1 MSGMS
6 ERGEALENK
15 FFHDADL
22 RFKAEARRNRQLGLW
37 AAEKLGKAG
46 ADADAYA
53 KEVVISDLKE
63 PGDNDV
69 VEKVMADFK
78 AANVAVSEDELRE
91 KMFVLLE
98 EAVKSLT

>member
-1 MSGMS
+1 MNGMS

-37 AAEKLGKAG
+37 AAEKLGKSA

-53 KEVVISDLKE
+53 KEVVVADLKE

-69 VEKVMADFK
+69 VEKILSDFK
-78 AANVAVSEDELRE
+78 AANVALSEEELRE
-91 KMFVLLE
+91 KMFILLE